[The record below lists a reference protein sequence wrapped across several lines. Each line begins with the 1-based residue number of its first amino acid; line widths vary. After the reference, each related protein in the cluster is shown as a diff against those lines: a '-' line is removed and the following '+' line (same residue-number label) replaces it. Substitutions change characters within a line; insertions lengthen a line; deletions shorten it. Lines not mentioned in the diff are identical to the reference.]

1 MTVDRALGWSLKEL
15 LIELG
20 WGLRHGGRGEGGVP
34 LGGLRGRKGMELS
47 LGAVEF
53 GLKFYS

>member
-1 MTVDRALGWSLKEL
+1 MGVG
-15 LIELG
+15 
-20 WGLRHGGRGEGGVP
+20 GEGGVP